1 MNRRLRAGELG
12 LAQVE
17 RNLAPYRP
25 HVETSPGG
33 DSSLRVPSGEKPSAD
48 IDVLRRDALE
58 AMHNY
63 VIAATGFNLPRSMTV
78 FRRVLWT
85 LDAQLGREAERSR

>member
-1 MNRRLRAGELG
+1 VNRRFRAGELG
-12 LAQVE
+12 LAEVE

-33 DSSLRVPSGEKPSAD
+33 ASLPVPPGEKPSAD
-48 IDVLRRDALE
+48 LDTLRRDALE
-58 AMHNY
+58 ALHNY
-63 VIAATGFNLPRSMTV
+63 VVAATGHNLARSMTV

-85 LDAQLGREAERSR
+85 LDSHLAPPGERSR